1 MTMATAKGTQQD
13 VTEIDLIEL
22 FYALLA
28 KYKIILLGAVLGT
41 VMMAFYATST
51 FTPVYRA
58 TTKLYTVNTENLT
71 TSISTMLSV
80 GSQVRYDYE
89 EILSVWEVKER
100 VLLNLEARYPGAF
113 EEYGYAEALSA
124 SASDNSRIITLSATS
139 SDPERAM
146 ILANEYA
153 VVSQEFI
160 SEVMSTDEPPIIT
173 TALRPNRPINDRKRV
188 KIMLGFLVG
197 ALIPMAIYT
206 LLFILDDKVST
217 PEDIQRSVG
226 LPTLA
231 ILPAEK
237 KEQVKRRG
245 AA

>member
-1 MTMATAKGTQQD
+1 MATDRGTQQN
-13 VTEIDLIEL
+13 VTEIDLVDL

-28 KYKIILLGAVLGT
+28 KYKVILLGAVLGT
-41 VMMAFYATST
+41 LIMAFYSVST
-51 FTPVYRA
+51 FTPLYRA
-58 TTKLYTVNTENLT
+58 TTKLYTVNTESLS

-80 GSQVRYDYE
+80 GTQVRYDYV

-100 VLLNLEARYPGAF
+100 TLQNLKQK
-113 EEYGYAEALSA
+113 YGYEGDELGGEVKVT
-124 SASDNSRIITLSATS
+124 ASDNSRILTIAATAE
-139 SDPERAM
+139 DPEWAM

-153 VVSQEFI
+153 AVSQEFI

-173 TALRPNRPINDRKRV
+173 HALQPTEPINDNKRRMV
-188 KIMLGFLVG
+188 MIGFLLG
-197 ALIPMAIYT
+197 ALIPMGIYT
-206 LLFILDDKVST
+206 VLYVLDDKVGT
-217 PEDIQRSVG
+217 PEDIQKCVG

-237 KEQVKRRG
+237 KEPAKRRS